1 MKKRISLI
9 LTMVLVVMLAMV
21 GCSSKETTIKDREG
35 KDVKVPDKIDRI
47 ISAVPSNTEI
57 LMGLGLKDKLV
68 GVDTYSQDIPN
79 LPKDIEIIDF
89 YNPDAEAIIGL
100 QPDIVLASSHNKT
113 GTGDDPLK
121 IIEDAGISVFY
132 IPNSESIESIY
143 DDINFIAGITNTKA
157 KGQEIVN
164 NMKAEINKIAEIG
177 KTITDKKKVYFEI
190 GPAPTLYSFGHS
202 TFLNE
207 MIELVGAEN
216 IFKDING
223 WTSPSE
229 EAVIDANPDVILTN
243 VNYVENSIEEI
254 KSRKGW
260 ENIKAIKD
268 NQVYMIDKNASS
280 RPSQHIVTALKQ
292 IANAIY
298 PEYYGQK

>member
-1 MKKRISLI
+1 
-9 LTMVLVVMLAMV
+9 
-21 GCSSKETTIKDREG
+21 
-35 KDVKVPDKIDRI
+35 
-47 ISAVPSNTEI
+47 
-57 LMGLGLKDKLV
+57 
-68 GVDTYSQDIPN
+68 
-79 LPKDIEIIDF
+79 
-89 YNPDAEAIIGL
+89 
-100 QPDIVLASSHNKT
+100 
-113 GTGDDPLK
+113 
-121 IIEDAGISVFY
+121 
-132 IPNSESIESIY
+132 
-143 DDINFIAGITNTKA
+143 
-157 KGQEIVN
+157 
-164 NMKAEINKIAEIG
+164 
-177 KTITDKKKVYFEI
+177 
-190 GPAPTLYSFGHS
+190 
-202 TFLNE
+202 